1 MHLKVDPS
9 SGYPWE
15 AFKEVKNPNVK
26 AVMMN
31 VPSGLT
37 QSLSDVLRRSSGAKL
52 EHSQGKLSLKATED
66 VNEKCD
72 ERHREIMEL

>member
-15 AFKEVKNPNVK
+15 AFKEVKNTNVN

-37 QSLSDVLRRSSGAKL
+37 QNLSDVLRIQGTGAKL
-52 EHSQGKLSLKATED
+52 ERSHRGGSL
-66 VNEKCD
+66 
-72 ERHREIMEL
+72 